1 MPQIIEHID
10 AIARK
15 KQRDVLYLEFSP
27 EPNEDDMWGDDNGCY
42 SFKDDTIRQKILED
56 LTKMGVSWSSCGEFA
71 DENYMAGYCGQIY
84 LDVPFD
90 KELPLYQKLEQ
101 YLEHPDGT
109 MRFDNVRFYVLPLE
123 MAMKNAHH
131 DEPDFWEKWAEDF

>member
-1 MPQIIEHID
+1 MPQLIEHID

-27 EPNEDDMWGDDNGCY
+27 KPSEDDMWGDNNGRY
-42 SFKDDTIRQKILED
+42 SFRNDPVREKILDD
-56 LTKMGVSWSSCGEFA
+56 LTKMGVTWLSCGGFA
-71 DENYMAGYCGQIY
+71 DENYMASYAGQVY

-90 KELPLYQKLEQ
+90 KDLPLYQTLET
-101 YLEHPDGT
+101 YLEHPDGS
-109 MRFDNVRFYVLPLE
+109 MRFENVRFYALRLE
-123 MAMKNAHH
+123 VAMRNAHH